1 MWWLES
7 HEVLSGWTAL
17 LAGGDHA
24 GMRPKENI
32 ANMQGKKRKHVP
44 DPGDEM
50 QLTSPLASMLLNK
63 FCWGRISACEVQQYA
78 AAAMMSGAS
87 GQDLHTLAKL
97 GGSGFAKQNCHR
109 DLVRAFFGGM
119 SSPQPVQVATVVRVK
134 NAEGLVLEKEK
145 DLPVILPEAWV
156 DTLQNKNLLQ
166 ELTCSQKTLKEF
178 WLKQDWK
185 NNPQLQCWKSFWKK
199 VRGNSMLEFEDK
211 FCLFL
216 LCFC

>member
-1 MWWLES
+1 MQEAQNS
-7 HEVLSGWTAL
+7 
-17 LAGGDHA
+17 
-24 GMRPKENI
+24 I

-44 DPGDEM
+44 DPCDEM
-50 QLTSPLASMLLNK
+50 QLTSPLAIMLLNK
-63 FCWGRISACEVQQYA
+63 FCWGRISACEVQEYA
-78 AAAMMSGAS
+78 AAAVMGGAG

-97 GGSGFAKQNCHR
+97 GGSGFARQNCHR

-119 SSPQPVQVATVVRVK
+119 SSPQPVQVATEVKVK

-145 DLPVILPEAWV
+145 NLPVILPEAWV
-156 DTLQNKNLLQ
+156 DTLQKKNLLQ

-199 VRGNSMLEFEDK
+199 VRRNSVLK
-211 FCLFL
+211 CYHIFL
-216 LCFC
+216 LSCIISNISRSHPKIVIRLTKLTAR